1 MDLIL
6 TAHKMRIYPNDEQ
19 IQIIETTFGAA
30 RRMFNSLHAQ
40 FEERSKMS
48 TVEREN
54 HIYKNYTA
62 LKNEWDNENN
72 WLENV
77 ASQALANVSLNY
89 NKAWSNYKKN
99 KKHYKIPTFK
109 SKHRARKSYSLNR
122 NSVKNDIYISKDNE
136 KLLKVPKLG
145 FVRLSQ
151 KIRYKDYDLKKVT
164 ISKSSTNKY
173 YISILVEIDKK
184 SINHKGLKTKSNEK
198 VGLDLGLIDYIVDS
212 NGNKVSNPKHLK
224 KFEAKL
230 AKEQKILSRRYEQ
243 AKKDGRNLSESKN
256 YQKQKLKVAKIHE
269 KIRNIRHDFLH
280 KLTNAI
286 TNESQVIIAESL
298 NVKGMVK
305 NKKLAKH
312 ISDASWG
319 TFTSHLEY
327 KSERKGRT
335 FVQIDTFFP
344 SSKMCSNCK
353 EVHELT
359 NDLSVREWQ
368 CPTCNSIH
376 DRDVN
381 AAINILNEGLT
392 LI

>member
-1 MDLIL
+1 MGLIL
-6 TAHKMRIYPNDEQ
+6 TAHKMRIHPNDEQ
-19 IQIIETTFGAA
+19 INIIETTFGAA

-48 TVEREN
+48 NVEREN

-122 NSVKNDIYISKDNE
+122 NNVKNDIYISKDNN

-151 KIRYKDYDLKKVT
+151 KLRYKNYNLKKIT
-164 ISKSSTNKY
+164 ISKSTTNNY
-173 YISILVEIDKK
+173 YVSILVEIDKK
-184 SINHKGLKTKSNEK
+184 SLNHKGLKTKSNDK

-212 NGNKVSNPKHLK
+212 NGNKISNPKHLK
-224 KFEAKL
+224 KFEVKL

-243 AKKDGRNLSESKN
+243 AKKDGRLLSESKN
-256 YQKQKLKVAKIHE
+256 YQKQRLKVAKIHE
-269 KIRNIRHDFLH
+269 KIRNVRNDFLH
-280 KLTNAI
+280 KLTNTI
-286 TNESQVIIAESL
+286 TNESQVVVVESL
-298 NVKGMVK
+298 NVKGMTK
-305 NKKLAKH
+305 NKILSKH
-312 ISDASWG
+312 ISDVSWG
-319 TFTSHLEY
+319 EFVNQLEY
-327 KSERKGRT
+327 KSERKERT
-335 FVQIDTFFP
+335 FVKIDTFFP
-344 SSKMCSNCK
+344 SSKMCSDCK
-353 EVHELT
+353 EMHKLT

-368 CPTCNSIH
+368 CPSCNSIH
-376 DRDVN
+376 DRDIN